1 MRVLITGGAG
11 FIGLHI
17 AQALQ
22 AAGHSVLAVSR
33 RSGVDQSLLTT
44 PEQWLPL
51 LQGVDAVVNC
61 VGIIGES
68 GTQRFDTVHHQ
79 APAAL
84 FAAAYAQ
91 GIRRMVQI
99 SALGADEHAFTPYQR
114 SKRAADDA
122 LRALDADW
130 LVLRPSMVYGKGGSS
145 TAMFVRMA
153 SLPVLSVLGDGQQL
167 LQPVH
172 VSDIAAAVV
181 RAINVPAG
189 SPELSLLRR
198 TVDAVG
204 PQVYTMPEWLQTL
217 RQARGKGRA
226 LQLPVPWS
234 LVMASASVLRHLHPV
249 FHPDN
254 LRMLQAGA
262 CADAGGF
269 TELLGRPPKGFEAG
283 LIA

>member
-11 FIGLHI
+11 FMGSHM

-44 PEQWLPL
+44 PAQWQHL

-61 VGIIGES
+61 VGIIGER

-84 FAAAYAQ
+84 FAAAHAQ

-145 TAMFVRMA
+145 TAMFVRMS
-153 SLPVLSVLGDGQQL
+153 SLPVISVLGNGQQL

-172 VSDIAAAVV
+172 VSDVAAAVV
-181 RAINVPAG
+181 RAIDAPAG
-189 SPELSLLRR
+189 SPLLRR

-204 PQVYTMPEWLQTL
+204 PQVYTLPQWLQTL

-226 LQLPVPWS
+226 LQMPVPWS
-234 LVMASASVLRHLHPV
+234 LVMASASVLRYVHPV

-262 CADAGGF
+262 CADATGF
-269 TELLGRPPKGFEAG
+269 TELLGRAPKGFEAG
-283 LIA
+283 LV